1 MRNYKLLQALASILE
16 TTNLTESAKQLNV
29 TQSAMSKTLAHIRI
43 EFSDPILIREG
54 NSLVLTK
61 RAQHLKAK
69 LPQLLQQ
76 LEALYS
82 PQEIEP
88 RTIERT
94 FIIGFNEYV
103 APTILPHICAK
114 MEKESP
120 YSMIECQLWKTEQF
134 DSLVTTPIDLVA
146 TIANDIPDNI
156 YGKSMGQDQFVVMMC
171 AQHPKAQSSF
181 SLDDLADARHILV
194 SGIVDR
200 RQEVDALLSPTGKK
214 RKTFAVVPSFLSAV
228 QSLKLTQA
236 IMVTPTH
243 IAAQY
248 VDNYDLVIK
257 PLPIDIPEHDY
268 YLLWHAKYQN
278 DQEHRWFRNL
288 VFPLL
293 QDNLAS
299 AIEKGKVLLQRV
311 L

>member
-54 NSLVLTK
+54 NRLVLTE
-61 RAQHLKAK
+61 RAQ
-69 LPQLLQQ
+69 QL
-76 LEALYS
+76 
-82 PQEIEP
+82 
-88 RTIERT
+88 
-94 FIIGFNEYV
+94 
-103 APTILPHICAK
+103 
-114 MEKESP
+114 
-120 YSMIECQLWKTEQF
+120 
-134 DSLVTTPIDLVA
+134 
-146 TIANDIPDNI
+146 
-156 YGKSMGQDQFVVMMC
+156 
-171 AQHPKAQSSF
+171 KAQSSF

-194 SGIVDR
+194 SGIIDR
-200 RQEVDALLSPTGKK
+200 RQVVDTLLSTTGKK
-214 RKTFAVVPSFLSAV
+214 RKIFAVVPSFLSAV

-248 VDNYDLVIK
+248 VDNYELIIK
-257 PLPIDIPEHDY
+257 ALPIDIPEHDY

-278 DQEHRWFRNL
+278 DQEHRWFREL

-293 QDNLAS
+293 QGNLAN
-299 AIEKGKVLLQRV
+299 AIEKGKALLQRI